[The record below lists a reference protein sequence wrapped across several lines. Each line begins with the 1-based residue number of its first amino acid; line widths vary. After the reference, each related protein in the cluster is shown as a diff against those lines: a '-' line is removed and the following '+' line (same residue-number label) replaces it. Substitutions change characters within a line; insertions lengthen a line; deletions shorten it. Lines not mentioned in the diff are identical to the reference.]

1 MAMAERR
8 FYRSTSLPLAL
19 SLTPKN
25 PSQGKRLLSGW
36 RRKATANWKS
46 IKLIYRQGTIVP
58 LLASVIAGGAIITP
72 IVIVLVKS
80 LSTGKL
86 GASVGFTVAN
96 YLRVF
101 GDRDILP
108 LLNNSI
114 LYAAGS
120 ALLGTGLGGLLAW
133 IVARTNTPGK
143 ALVELMPLY
152 PILMP
157 PIMKN
162 IAWILLL
169 APKSGILNN
178 MLQEYFGIEAQIF
191 NAFSMAGMVWVFG
204 LACVPLGY
212 LFLLPVFLSF
222 DPSLEES
229 AYIAGSRPVHTTL
242 RITFPLAVPA
252 FLSALVLNFLRGL
265 RSFETPVL
273 QGTPGNINVFVS
285 RVYDS
290 MALEFNTGLAT
301 AYSVVLV
308 VLSVITLFFYIRATR
323 SSERYATITGKGYR
337 VKVLDIGIWKYV
349 TFLAVFLYFL
359 VGIAIPFVVLIV
371 VSMIPYFDYETFMKF
386 PSNMVLSNYTK
397 VMKHPSFITG
407 LYNSLVLSI
416 TIALSTVL
424 SGIVMAFTIY
434 RTRTYG
440 AKVFEFIG
448 TLPLA
453 FPPLVLSVGLVIV
466 FLGTP
471 LYNSL
476 WALGLGLFVAYFPY
490 AFRNAS
496 GSIVNI
502 HKELD
507 EAAWVHGAKWRH
519 VFFKITLP
527 ILKPSVGG
535 ALFYIF
541 IEAIRNV
548 DVAVLLTSPGHEY
561 GPVTL
566 FEYFR
571 VGQWAEAAAG
581 GVIYL
586 LILIV
591 AVSLAKFAFNLKFSL

>member
-1 MAMAERR
+1 M
-8 FYRSTSLPLAL
+8 PLIASAL
-19 SLTPKN
+19 AGAAIMTP
-25 PSQGKRLLSGW
+25 
-36 RRKATANWKS
+36 
-46 IKLIYRQGTIVP
+46 
-58 LLASVIAGGAIITP
+58 
-72 IVIVLVKS
+72 VLVVMWRS
-80 LSTGKL
+80 FTSGKL
-86 GASVGFTVAN
+86 GFTVGLNLAN

-101 GDRDILP
+101 GDKDIMPMLS
-108 LLNNSI
+108 NSVV
-114 LYAAGS
+114 YAAGS
-120 ALLGTGLGGLLAW
+120 ALLGTVLGAFLAW

-143 ALVELMPLY
+143 ALVELLPLY

-169 APKSGILNN
+169 APRSGILNG
-178 MLQEYFGIEAQIF
+178 MLQHFFGIETLIF
-191 NAFSMAGMVWVFG
+191 NAFTMAGMVWVFG

-229 AYIAGSRPVHTTL
+229 AYIAGSNPVNTMFK
-242 RITFPLAVPA
+242 ITFPLAIPA
-252 FLSALVLNFLRGL
+252 FTSALVLNFLRGL

-273 QGTPGNINVFVS
+273 QGTPGNIKVFVS

-308 VLSVITLFFYIRATR
+308 VLSVITLYFYIRATR
-323 SSERYATITGKGYR
+323 FSERYATITGKGYR
-337 VKVLDIGIWKYV
+337 VKVIDIGPWKYL

-359 VGIAIPFVVLIV
+359 AGIVLPFIVLIV
-371 VSMIPYFDYETFMKF
+371 VSMIPYFDYDTFMQF
-386 PSNMVLSNYTK
+386 PSNAVLTNYHT
-397 VMKHPSFITG
+397 VMRHPSFVTG
-407 LYNSLVLSI
+407 LYNSLILSV
-416 TIALSTVL
+416 TIAIVTVL
-424 SGIVMAFTIY
+424 AGIVMAFTIY
-434 RTRTYG
+434 RTRAAG

-453 FPPLVLSVGLVIV
+453 FPPLVLSVGLLII
-466 FLGTP
+466 FIGTP

-476 WALGLGLFVAYFPY
+476 WALGIGLFVAYFPY

-507 EAAWVHGAKWRH
+507 EAAWVHGARWRH

-548 DVAVLLTSPGHEY
+548 DVAVLLTAPGKEY

-586 LILIV
+586 IILIV
-591 AVSLAKFAFNLKFSL
+591 AVSVAKFAFKIKFSL

>member
-1 MAMAERR
+1 M
-8 FYRSTSLPLAL
+8 PLMGSA
-19 SLTPKN
+19 
-25 PSQGKRLLSGW
+25 
-36 RRKATANWKS
+36 
-46 IKLIYRQGTIVP
+46 
-58 LLASVIAGGAIITP
+58 IAGAAIIAP
-72 IVIVLVKS
+72 VLVVLWRS
-80 LSTGKL
+80 FTTGRL
-86 GASVGFTVAN
+86 GFNVGLNIAN

-101 GDRDILP
+101 GDKDIMAMLG
-108 LLNNSI
+108 NSVV
-114 LYAAGS
+114 YAGGS
-120 ALLGTGLGGLLAW
+120 ALLGTGVGALLAW

-143 ALVELMPLY
+143 TLVELLPLY

-169 APKSGILNN
+169 APRSGILNG
-178 MLQEYFGIEAQIF
+178 MMQQFLGIETPIF
-191 NAFSMAGMVWVFG
+191 NAFSMTGMIWVFG

-229 AYIAGSRPVHTTL
+229 AYIAGSKPVNTML
-242 RITFPLAVPA
+242 KITFPLAVPA
-252 FLSALVLNFLRGL
+252 FLSAFVLNFLRGL

-273 QGTPGNINVFVS
+273 QGTPANIKVFVS
-285 RVYDS
+285 RIYDS

-308 VLSVITLFFYIRATR
+308 ALSVVTLYFYVRATR
-323 SSERYATITGKGYR
+323 FSERYATITGKGYR
-337 VKVLDIGIWKYV
+337 VKVIDIGPWKYL
-349 TFLAVFLYFL
+349 TFFMVFIYFL
-359 VGIAIPFVVLIV
+359 VGIAIPFIVLIV
-371 VSMIPYFDYETFMKF
+371 VSMIPYFDYDTFMKF
-386 PSNMVLSNYTK
+386 PTNAVLTNYYT
-397 VMKHPSFITG
+397 VMRHPSFVTG
-407 LYNSLVLSI
+407 FYNSLVLSV
-416 TIALSTVL
+416 TIAFVTVL
-424 SGIVMAFTIY
+424 AGIVMAFTIY
-434 RTRTYG
+434 RTRASG
-440 AKVFEFIG
+440 ARIFEFIG

-453 FPPLVLSVGLVIV
+453 FPPLVLSVGLVII

-507 EAAWVHGAKWRH
+507 EAAWVHGARWRH

-548 DVAVLLTSPGHEY
+548 DVAVLLTSPGKEY

-586 LILIV
+586 IVLIA
-591 AVSLAKFAFNLKFSL
+591 AVSIAKFAFKMKFSL

>member
-1 MAMAERR
+1 MA
-8 FYRSTSLPLAL
+8 TSYLNTLKIA
-19 SLTPKN
+19 
-25 PSQGKRLLSGW
+25 
-36 RRKATANWKS
+36 
-46 IKLIYRQGTIVP
+46 YRQGTIVP
-58 LLASVIAGGAIITP
+58 LVGSALAGGAIITP
-72 IVIVLVKS
+72 VIIVLLRS
-80 LSTGKL
+80 LTTGKL
-86 GASVGFTVAN
+86 GASVGFTLAN

-101 GDRDILP
+101 GDRDIVPMLI
-108 LLNNSI
+108 NSVV
-114 LYAAGS
+114 YAAG
-120 ALLGTGLGGLLAW
+120 AAALGTGIGALLAW

-157 PIMKN
+157 PVMKN

-169 APKSGILNN
+169 APRSGILNN
-178 MLQEYFGIEAQIF
+178 MLQQLFGIQEQVF
-191 NAFSMAGMVWVFG
+191 NAFSMAGMIWVFG

-229 AYIAGSRPVHTTL
+229 AYIAGSKPVHTMVH
-242 RITFPLAVPA
+242 ITFPLAVPA
-252 FLSALVLNFLRGL
+252 FLSAFVLNFLRGL

-273 QGTPGNINVFVS
+273 QGTPGNIQVFVS

-290 MALEFNTGLAT
+290 MALEFNSGLAT
-301 AYSVVLV
+301 AYSIVLV
-308 VLSVITLFFYIRATR
+308 VLSILTLIVYVRATR
-323 SSERYATITGKGYR
+323 FSERYATITGKGYR
-337 VKVLDIGIWKYV
+337 VKVIDIGPWKYA
-349 TFLAVFLYFL
+349 TFAAVFLYFSAGIL
-359 VGIAIPFVVLIV
+359 VPFAVLIV
-371 VSMIPYFDYETFMKF
+371 VSMIPYFDYDTFMQF
-386 PSNMVLSNYTK
+386 PSNLVLTNYHT
-397 VMKHPSFITG
+397 VLHHPSFVNG
-407 LYNSLVLSI
+407 LYNSVVLSVI
-416 TIALSTVL
+416 LALVTVL
-424 SGIVMAFTIY
+424 AGIVMAFTIH
-434 RTRTYG
+434 RTRAYG
-440 AKVFEFIG
+440 TKIFEFIG

-476 WALGLGLFVAYFPY
+476 WALGIALFVAYFPY

-496 GSIVNI
+496 GSIINI

-541 IEAIRNV
+541 IEALRNV

-566 FEYFR
+566 FDYFR

-586 LILIV
+586 ILLIA
-591 AVSLAKFAFNLKFSL
+591 AVSVAKFAFKMKFSL

>member
-1 MAMAERR
+1 M
-8 FYRSTSLPLAL
+8 
-19 SLTPKN
+19 
-25 PSQGKRLLSGW
+25 
-36 RRKATANWKS
+36 
-46 IKLIYRQGTIVP
+46 RQGTLVP
-58 LLASVIAGGAIITP
+58 LIASAIAGAAIITP
-72 IVIVLVKS
+72 VFVVLWRS
-80 LSTGKL
+80 FTAGKL
-86 GASVGFTVAN
+86 GFNVGLHLTN
-96 YLRVF
+96 YMRVF
-101 GDRDILP
+101 ADKDIMVMLG
-108 LLNNSI
+108 NSVW
-114 LYAAGS
+114 YAGGS
-120 ALLGTGLGGLLAW
+120 ALLGTGLGAFLAW
-133 IVARTNTPGK
+133 VVARTNTPGK
-143 ALVELMPLY
+143 ALVELLPLY

-169 APKSGILNN
+169 APRSGILNG
-178 MLQEYFGIEAQIF
+178 MLQQFFGVETPVF
-191 NAFSMAGMVWVFG
+191 NAFTMAGMIWVFG

-229 AYIAGSRPVHTTL
+229 AYIAGAKPVRTMFK
-242 RITFPLAVPA
+242 ITFPLAIPA
-252 FLSALVLNFLRGL
+252 FTSALVLNFLRGL

-273 QGTPGNINVFVS
+273 QGTPGNIKVFVS

-308 VLSVITLFFYIRATR
+308 VLSIVTLYFYVRATR
-323 SSERYATITGKGYR
+323 FSDRYATITGKGYR
-337 VKVLDIGIWKYV
+337 VKVIDIGFWRYL
-349 TFLAVFLYFL
+349 TFASVLLYFL
-359 VGIAIPFVVLIV
+359 AGIVVPFVVLIV
-371 VSMIPYFDYETFMKF
+371 VSMIPYFDYDTFMHF
-386 PSNMVLSNYTK
+386 PFNAVLTNYRT
-397 VMKHPSFITG
+397 VLNHPSFMGG
-407 LYNSLVLSI
+407 LYNSLVLSVS
-416 TIALSTVL
+416 IAVVTVL
-424 SGIVMAFTIY
+424 LGIVMAFTIH
-434 RTRTYG
+434 RTKAAGT
-440 AKVFEFIG
+440 KVFEFIG

-453 FPPLVLSVGLVIV
+453 FPPLVLSVGLLII
-466 FLGTP
+466 FIGTP

-548 DVAVLLTSPGHEY
+548 DVAVLLTAPGMEY

-586 LILIV
+586 IILIV
-591 AVSLAKFAFNLKFSL
+591 AVSVAKFAFKIKFSL

>member
-1 MAMAERR
+1 M
-8 FYRSTSLPLAL
+8 PL
-19 SLTPKN
+19 
-25 PSQGKRLLSGW
+25 
-36 RRKATANWKS
+36 
-46 IKLIYRQGTIVP
+46 I
-58 LLASVIAGGAIITP
+58 ASAIAGAAIITP
-72 IVIVLVKS
+72 VFVVLWRS
-80 LSTGKL
+80 FTAGKL
-86 GASVGFTVAN
+86 GFNVGLHLTN
-96 YLRVF
+96 YMRVF
-101 GDRDILP
+101 ADKDMMAMLG
-108 LLNNSI
+108 NSVW
-114 LYAAGS
+114 YAGGS
-120 ALLGTGLGGLLAW
+120 ALLGTGLGAFLAW
-133 IVARTNTPGK
+133 VVARTNTPGK

-169 APKSGILNN
+169 APRSGILNG
-178 MLQEYFGIEAQIF
+178 MLQQFFGIETPVF
-191 NAFSMAGMVWVFG
+191 NAFTMAGMIWVFG

-229 AYIAGSRPVHTTL
+229 AYIAGAKPVRTMFK
-242 RITFPLAVPA
+242 ITFPLAIPA
-252 FLSALVLNFLRGL
+252 FTSALVLNFLRGL

-273 QGTPGNINVFVS
+273 QGTPGNIKVFVS

-308 VLSVITLFFYIRATR
+308 VMSIVTLYFYVRATR
-323 SSERYATITGKGYR
+323 FSDRYATITGKGYR
-337 VKVLDIGIWKYV
+337 VKVIDIGAWKYV
-349 TFLAVFLYFL
+349 TFASVLLYFL
-359 VGIAIPFVVLIV
+359 AGIVVPFVVLIV
-371 VSMIPYFDYETFMKF
+371 VSMIPYFDYDTFMHF
-386 PSNMVLSNYTK
+386 PFNAVLTNYRT
-397 VMKHPSFITG
+397 VLNHPSFMGG
-407 LYNSLVLSI
+407 LYNSLVLSVS
-416 TIALSTVL
+416 IAVVTVL
-424 SGIVMAFTIY
+424 LGIVMAFTIH
-434 RTRTYG
+434 RTKAAGT
-440 AKVFEFIG
+440 KVFEFIG

-453 FPPLVLSVGLVIV
+453 FPPLVLSVGLLII
-466 FLGTP
+466 FIGTP

-548 DVAVLLTSPGHEY
+548 DVAVLLTAPGMEY

-586 LILIV
+586 IILIV
-591 AVSLAKFAFNLKFSL
+591 AVSLAKFAFKIKFSL

>member
-1 MAMAERR
+1 LAVLQGALVPLIA
-8 FYRSTSLPLAL
+8 STLAGAAIIAPVVIVIWR
-19 SLTPKN
+19 SLT
-25 PSQGKRLLSGW
+25 SGRL
-36 RRKATANWKS
+36 
-46 IKLIYRQGTIVP
+46 
-58 LLASVIAGGAIITP
+58 
-72 IVIVLVKS
+72 
-80 LSTGKL
+80 
-86 GASVGFTVAN
+86 GFTVGWTVEN

-101 GDRDILP
+101 GDKDIWP
-108 LLNNSI
+108 MLNNSVI
-114 LYAAGS
+114 YAAGS
-120 ALLGTGLGGLLAW
+120 ATLGTGLGALLAW

-169 APKSGILNN
+169 APKSGVLNN
-178 MLQEYFGIEAQIF
+178 MLNQFLGVEAPVF

-212 LFLLPVFLSF
+212 LFLLPVFLAF

-229 AYIAGSRPVHTTL
+229 AYIAGSRPLSTMF

-252 FLSALVLNFLRGL
+252 FLSAFVLNFLRGL

-273 QGTPGNINVFVS
+273 QGAPADIKVFVS

-301 AYSVVLV
+301 SYSVVLV
-308 VLSVITLFFYIRATR
+308 ALSVVTLYFYIRTTR
-323 SSERYATITGKGYR
+323 FSERYATITGKGYR
-337 VKVLDIGIWKYV
+337 VNVIDIGPWRYL
-349 TFLAVFLYFL
+349 TFAAVLLYFL
-359 VGIAIPFVVLIV
+359 CGIVIPFIVLIV
-371 VSMIPYFDYETFMKF
+371 VSAIPYFDYEMFMQF
-386 PSNMVLSNYTK
+386 PFNAGLSNYYK

-407 LYNSLVLSI
+407 LYNSLLLSCI
-416 TIALSTVL
+416 IALVTVL
-424 SGIVMAFTIY
+424 AGIVMAFTIY
-434 RTRTYG
+434 RTR
-440 AKVFEFIG
+440 AKGTKIFEFIG

-453 FPPLVLSVGLVIV
+453 FPPLVLSVGLVII

-476 WALGLGLFVAYFPY
+476 WALGAGLFVAYFPY

-507 EAAWVHGAKWRH
+507 EAAWVHGARWRH
-519 VFFKITLP
+519 VFFAITLP

-548 DVAVLLTSPGHEY
+548 DVAVLLTSPGNEY

-586 LILIV
+586 IILLA
-591 AVSLAKFAFNLKFSL
+591 AVSLAKFAFKIKFSL

>member
-1 MAMAERR
+1 
-8 FYRSTSLPLAL
+8 
-19 SLTPKN
+19 
-25 PSQGKRLLSGW
+25 
-36 RRKATANWKS
+36 
-46 IKLIYRQGTIVP
+46 
-58 LLASVIAGGAIITP
+58 
-72 IVIVLVKS
+72 
-80 LSTGKL
+80 
-86 GASVGFTVAN
+86 
-96 YLRVF
+96 
-101 GDRDILP
+101 
-108 LLNNSI
+108 
-114 LYAAGS
+114 
-120 ALLGTGLGGLLAW
+120 
-133 IVARTNTPGK
+133 
-143 ALVELMPLY
+143 MPLY

-169 APKSGILNN
+169 APKSGILNG
-178 MLQEYFGIEAQIF
+178 MLDQYFGITYPVF
-191 NAFSMAGMVWVFG
+191 NAFSMAGMIWTFG

-229 AYIAGSRPVHTTL
+229 AYIAGSKPVNTML
-242 RITFPLAVPA
+242 KITFPLAIPA
-252 FLSALVLNFLRGL
+252 FLSAFVLNFLRGL

-273 QGTPGNINVFVS
+273 QGTPANIKVFVS

-290 MALEFNTGLAT
+290 MALEFNTGLGT
-301 AYSVVLV
+301 AYSVILV
-308 VLSVITLFFYIRATR
+308 IMSIVTLYFYVRATR
-323 SSERYATITGKGYR
+323 FSERYATITGKGYR
-337 VKVLDIGIWKYV
+337 VKVIDIGPWKYV
-349 TFLAVFLYFL
+349 TFMAVFLYFIA
-359 VGIAIPFVVLIV
+359 GILLPFIVLIV
-371 VSMIPYFDYETFMKF
+371 VSMIPYYDYETFMSF
-386 PSNMVLSNYTK
+386 PSNAVLANYYK

-416 TIALSTVL
+416 SIAVVTVL
-424 SGIVMAFTIY
+424 FGIIMAFTIY
-434 RTRTYG
+434 RTKAVGT
-440 AKVFEFIG
+440 KIFEFIG

-453 FPPLVLSVGLVIV
+453 FPPLVLSVGLVII

-548 DVAVLLTSPGHEY
+548 DVAVLLTAPGLEY

-586 LILIV
+586 IILII
-591 AVSLAKFAFNLKFSL
+591 AVSVAKIAFKMKFSL

>member
-1 MAMAERR
+1 
-8 FYRSTSLPLAL
+8 
-19 SLTPKN
+19 
-25 PSQGKRLLSGW
+25 
-36 RRKATANWKS
+36 
-46 IKLIYRQGTIVP
+46 VP
-58 LLASVIAGGAIITP
+58 LIGSAIAAAAIMTP
-72 IVIVLVKS
+72 VVVVLWRS
-80 LSTGKL
+80 FTTGRL
-86 GASVGFTVAN
+86 GFTVGLNLAN

-101 GDRDILP
+101 GDKDIVPMLS
-108 LLNNSI
+108 NSLI
-114 LYAAGS
+114 YAGGA
-120 ALLGTGLGGLLAW
+120 ALLGTALGALLAW

-143 ALVELMPLY
+143 TLVELLPLY

-169 APKSGILNN
+169 SPRSGILNG
-178 MLQEYFGIEAQIF
+178 MLKQFFGIETLVF
-191 NAFSMAGMVWVFG
+191 NAFTMAGMIWVFG

-229 AYIAGSRPVHTTL
+229 AYIAGSKPIRTML
-242 RITFPLAVPA
+242 KITFPLAVPA
-252 FLSALVLNFLRGL
+252 FMSALVLNFLRGL

-273 QGTPGNINVFVS
+273 QGTPGNIKVFVS

-290 MALEFNTGLAT
+290 MALEFNGGLAT

-308 VLSVITLFFYIRATR
+308 VLSIIALYFYIRATR
-323 SSERYATITGKGYR
+323 FSERYATITGKGYR
-337 VKVLDIGIWKYV
+337 VKVIDIGPWKYL
-349 TFLAVFLYFL
+349 TFMAVVLYFL
-359 VGIAIPFVVLIV
+359 AGIVVPFIVLIV
-371 VSMIPYFDYETFMKF
+371 VSMIPYFDYDTFMQF
-386 PSNMVLSNYTK
+386 PSNAVLTNYYT
-397 VMKHPSFITG
+397 VMRHPSFVTG
-407 LYNSLVLSI
+407 LYNSLVLSV
-416 TIALSTVL
+416 TIALTTVL
-424 SGIVMAFTIY
+424 AGIVMAFTIH
-434 RTRTYG
+434 RTRATG
-440 AKVFEFIG
+440 TKIFEFIG

-453 FPPLVLSVGLVIV
+453 FPPLVLSVGLLIM
-466 FLGTP
+466 FIGTP

-476 WALGLGLFVAYFPY
+476 WALGIGLFVAYFPY

-496 GSIVNI
+496 GAIVNI

-507 EAAWVHGAKWRH
+507 EAAWVHGARWRH

-548 DVAVLLTSPGHEY
+548 DVAVLLTSPGKEY

-581 GVIYL
+581 GVVYL
-586 LILIV
+586 IILIV
-591 AVSLAKFAFNLKFSL
+591 AVSVAKFAFNMKFSL

>member
-1 MAMAERR
+1 M
-8 FYRSTSLPLAL
+8 
-19 SLTPKN
+19 
-25 PSQGKRLLSGW
+25 
-36 RRKATANWKS
+36 
-46 IKLIYRQGTIVP
+46 VP
-58 LLASVIAGGAIITP
+58 LLASVLAGTAIITP
-72 IVIVLVKS
+72 VIIVLLRS
-80 LSTGKL
+80 LTTGKL
-86 GASVGFTVAN
+86 GASVGLTLAN
-96 YLRVF
+96 YFRVF

-108 LLNNSI
+108 MLNNSI
-114 LYAAGS
+114 IYAAGS
-120 ALLGTGLGGLLAW
+120 AALGTGLGALLAW

-143 ALVELMPLY
+143 ALVELLPLY

-178 MLQEYFGIEAQIF
+178 LLHEYLGIETLIF

-229 AYIAGSRPVHTTL
+229 AYIAGSRPLRTTL

-252 FLSALVLNFLRGL
+252 FLSAFVLNFLRGL

-308 VLSVITLFFYIRATR
+308 VLSVITLIFYVRATR
-323 SSERYATITGKGYR
+323 FSERYATITGKGYR
-337 VKVLDIGIWKYV
+337 VKVLDIGAWKYI

-359 VGIAIPFVVLIV
+359 VGIAIPFAVLIV

-386 PSNMVLSNYTK
+386 PSNMVLSNYAK
-397 VMKHPSFITG
+397 VMRHPSFVTG

-416 TIALSTVL
+416 IIALSTVL
-424 SGIVMAFTIY
+424 TGIVMAFTIY

-440 AKVFEFIG
+440 AKVFEFVG

-471 LYNSL
+471 LYNSF

-507 EAAWVHGAKWRH
+507 EAAWVHGARWRH

-541 IEAIRNV
+541 VEAIRNV

-586 LILIV
+586 IILII
-591 AVSLAKFAFNLKFSL
+591 AVSVAKFAFNLKFSL

>member
-1 MAMAERR
+1 VA
-8 FYRSTSLPLAL
+8 STLA
-19 SLTPKN
+19 
-25 PSQGKRLLSGW
+25 G
-36 RRKATANWKS
+36 A
-46 IKLIYRQGTIVP
+46 
-58 LLASVIAGGAIITP
+58 AIITP
-72 IVIVLVKS
+72 VLIVLWRS
-80 LSTGKL
+80 FTTGRL
-86 GASVGFTVAN
+86 GFSVGLNLTN
-96 YLRVF
+96 YVRVF
-101 GDRDILP
+101 TDRDILP
-108 LLNNSI
+108 MLANSVI
-114 LYAAGS
+114 YAAG
-120 ALLGTGLGGLLAW
+120 AAALGTALGGLLAW

-143 ALVELMPLY
+143 SLVELMPLY

-169 APKSGILNN
+169 APRSGILNG
-178 MLQEYFGIEAQIF
+178 MLNQFFGIETPVF
-191 NAFSMAGMVWVFG
+191 NAFTMAGMIWVFG

-212 LFLLPVFLSF
+212 LFLLPIFVSF

-229 AYIAGSRPVHTTL
+229 AYIAGSKPVNTML
-242 RITFPLAVPA
+242 KITFPLAVPA
-252 FLSALVLNFLRGL
+252 FLSAFILNFLRGL

-273 QGTPGNINVFVS
+273 QGTPGNIKVFVS

-301 AYSVVLV
+301 AYSVVLIA
-308 VLSVITLFFYIRATR
+308 LSIATLIVYIRATR
-323 SSERYATITGKGYR
+323 FSERYATITGKGYR
-337 VKVLDIGIWKYV
+337 PRVIDIGSWKYV
-349 TFLAVFLYFL
+349 TFVAVFLYFL
-359 VGIAIPFVVLIV
+359 AGIAIPFIVLIV
-371 VSMIPYFDYETFMKF
+371 VSMIPYFDYDTFMTF
-386 PSNMVLSNYTK
+386 PHNAVLTNYYT
-397 VMKHPSFITG
+397 VMRHPSFVTG
-407 LYNSLVLSI
+407 FYNSLVLS
-416 TIALSTVL
+416 TIIAVVTVL
-424 SGIVMAFTIY
+424 AGIVMAFTIH
-434 RTRTYG
+434 RTRAVGT
-440 AKVFEFIG
+440 KIFEFIG

-453 FPPLVLSVGLVIV
+453 FPPLVLSVGLVII

-476 WALGLGLFVAYFPY
+476 WALGIGLFVAYFPY

-496 GSIVNI
+496 GSIINI

-519 VFFKITLP
+519 VFFKVTLP

-548 DVAVLLTSPGHEY
+548 DVAVLLTSPGKEY

-581 GVIYL
+581 GVVYL
-586 LILIV
+586 IVLIV
-591 AVSLAKFAFNLKFSL
+591 AVSIAKFAFNMKFSL

>member
-1 MAMAERR
+1 M
-8 FYRSTSLPLAL
+8 
-19 SLTPKN
+19 
-25 PSQGKRLLSGW
+25 
-36 RRKATANWKS
+36 
-46 IKLIYRQGTIVP
+46 VP
-58 LLASVIAGGAIITP
+58 LIASVIAGAAIITP
-72 IVIVLVKS
+72 VVIVLLKS
-80 LSTGKL
+80 LTSGKL
-86 GASVGFTVAN
+86 GTSVGLTVAN

-120 ALLGTGLGGLLAW
+120 AVLGTGLGGLLAW

-178 MLQEYFGIEAQIF
+178 MLRDFFGIEQQVF

-308 VLSVITLFFYIRATR
+308 VISVITLFFYIRATR
-323 SSERYATITGKGYR
+323 FSERYATITGKGYK
-337 VKVLDIGIWKYV
+337 VKVLDIGPWKYV

-371 VSMIPYFDYETFMKF
+371 VSIIPYFDYETFMTF
-386 PSNMVLSNYTK
+386 PSHMVLSNYFK

-407 LYNSLVLSI
+407 LYNSLVLS
-416 TIALSTVL
+416 TAIALSTVL
-424 SGIVMAFTIY
+424 AGIVMAFTIY
-434 RTRTYG
+434 RTKTYG

-476 WALGLGLFVAYFPY
+476 WALGIGLFVAYFPY

-591 AVSLAKFAFNLKFSL
+591 AVSIAKFAFNLKFSL

>member
-1 MAMAERR
+1 M
-8 FYRSTSLPLAL
+8 PL
-19 SLTPKN
+19 
-25 PSQGKRLLSGW
+25 
-36 RRKATANWKS
+36 
-46 IKLIYRQGTIVP
+46 I
-58 LLASVIAGGAIITP
+58 ASAIAGAAIITP
-72 IVIVLVKS
+72 VLVVLWRS
-80 LSTGKL
+80 FTSGRL
-86 GASVGFTVAN
+86 GFDVGLNLAN
-96 YLRVF
+96 YMRVF
-101 GDRDILP
+101 GDKDIMPMLS
-108 LLNNSI
+108 NSVT
-114 LYAAGS
+114 YAAGA
-120 ALLGTGLGGLLAW
+120 ALLGTAVGALLAW

-169 APKSGILNN
+169 APKSGILNG
-178 MLQEYFGIEAQIF
+178 MLQQFFGIETLVF
-191 NAFSMAGMVWVFG
+191 NAFTMAGMIWVFG

-229 AYIAGSRPVHTTL
+229 AYIAGSKPINTML
-242 RITFPLAVPA
+242 RITFPLAMPA
-252 FLSALVLNFLRGL
+252 FISAFVLNFLRGL

-273 QGTPGNINVFVS
+273 QGTPGNIKVFVS

-290 MALEFNTGLAT
+290 MALEFNAGLAT

-308 VLSVITLFFYIRATR
+308 VLSVITLYFYVRATR
-323 SSERYATITGKGYR
+323 FSERYATITGKGYR
-337 VKVLDIGIWKYV
+337 VRVIDIGPWKYL

-359 VGIAIPFVVLIV
+359 AGILIPFVVLIV
-371 VSMIPYFDYETFMKF
+371 VSMIPYYDYDTFMKF
-386 PSNMVLSNYTK
+386 PTNAVLTNYYT
-397 VMKHPSFITG
+397 VMRHPSFVTG
-407 LYNSLVLSI
+407 FYNSLVLSVS
-416 TIALSTVL
+416 IAVITVL
-424 SGIVMAFTIY
+424 AGITMAFTIY
-434 RTRTYG
+434 RTRAWGT
-440 AKVFEFIG
+440 KLFEFIG

-453 FPPLVLSVGLVIV
+453 FPPLVLSVGLVII
-466 FLGTP
+466 FIGTP

-476 WALGLGLFVAYFPY
+476 WALGIGLFVAYFPY

-507 EAAWVHGAKWRH
+507 EAAWVHGARWRH

-541 IEAIRNV
+541 IEAVRNV
-548 DVAVLLTSPGHEY
+548 DVAVLLTAPGKEY

-586 LILIV
+586 IVLIV
-591 AVSLAKFAFNLKFSL
+591 AVSLAKFAFKMKFSL

>member
-1 MAMAERR
+1 M
-8 FYRSTSLPLAL
+8 
-19 SLTPKN
+19 
-25 PSQGKRLLSGW
+25 
-36 RRKATANWKS
+36 
-46 IKLIYRQGTIVP
+46 RQGTLVP
-58 LLASVIAGGAIITP
+58 LVASAIAGAAIITP
-72 IVIVLVKS
+72 VLVVMWRS
-80 LSTGKL
+80 FTTGKL
-86 GASVGFTVAN
+86 GFTVGLNLTN

-101 GDRDILP
+101 TDRDLVP
-108 LLNNSI
+108 MLSNSVI
-114 LYAAGS
+114 YAGGA
-120 ALLGTGLGGLLAW
+120 ALLGTGLGASLAW

-143 ALVELMPLY
+143 GLVELMPLY

-169 APKSGILNN
+169 APRSGILNG
-178 MLQEYFGIEAQIF
+178 MLQQFLGIDTLVF
-191 NAFSMAGMVWVFG
+191 NAFSMAGMIWVFG

-229 AYIAGSRPVHTTL
+229 AYIAGSKPVRTMFK
-242 RITFPLAVPA
+242 ITFPLALPA
-252 FLSALVLNFLRGL
+252 FTSALVLNFLRGL

-273 QGTPGNINVFVS
+273 QGTPGNIKVFVS

-308 VLSVITLFFYIRATR
+308 VMSIITLYFYIRATR
-323 SSERYATITGKGYR
+323 FSERYATITGKGYR
-337 VKVLDIGIWKYV
+337 VKVIDIGPWKYL
-349 TFLAVFLYFL
+349 TFAAVLLYFL
-359 VGIAIPFVVLIV
+359 VGIVIPFIVLIV
-371 VSMIPYFDYETFMKF
+371 VSMIPYFDYDTFMRF
-386 PSNMVLSNYTK
+386 PFNAVLTNYYT
-397 VMKHPSFITG
+397 VLRHPSFMTG
-407 LYNSLVLSI
+407 LYNSLILSV
-416 TIALSTVL
+416 TIAIVTVL
-424 SGIVMAFTIY
+424 TGIVMAFTIY
-434 RTRTYG
+434 RTRAAGT
-440 AKVFEFIG
+440 KVFEFIG

-453 FPPLVLSVGLVIV
+453 FPPLVLSVGLLII
-466 FLGTP
+466 FIGTP

-496 GSIVNI
+496 GAIVNI

-507 EAAWVHGAKWRH
+507 EAAWVHGARWRH

-548 DVAVLLTSPGHEY
+548 DVAVLLTSPGKEY

-586 LILIV
+586 IILIV
-591 AVSLAKFAFNLKFSL
+591 AVSVAKFAFKMKFSL

>member
-1 MAMAERR
+1 M
-8 FYRSTSLPLAL
+8 L
-19 SLTPKN
+19 
-25 PSQGKRLLSGW
+25 
-36 RRKATANWKS
+36 
-46 IKLIYRQGTIVP
+46 VP
-58 LLASVIAGGAIITP
+58 LLVSVIAGAAIITP
-72 IVIVLVKS
+72 VVIVFLRS
-80 LSTGKL
+80 LTTGRL
-86 GASVGFTVAN
+86 GASVGLTLSN

-108 LLNNSI
+108 MLNNSV

-120 ALLGTGLGGLLAW
+120 AALGTGLGALLAW

-143 ALVELMPLY
+143 GLVELMPLY

-178 MLQEYFGIEAQIF
+178 LLHEYFGIETQFF

-229 AYIAGSRPVHTTL
+229 AYIAGSRPVNTTL
-242 RITFPLAVPA
+242 RITFPLALPA
-252 FLSALVLNFLRGL
+252 FLSAFVLNFLRGL

-273 QGTPGNINVFVS
+273 QGSPAGIKVFVS

-301 AYSVVLV
+301 SYSMMLV
-308 VLSVITLFFYIRATR
+308 IFSVITLIFYIRATR
-323 SSERYATITGKGYR
+323 FSERYATITGKGYR
-337 VKVLDIGIWKYV
+337 VNVIDIGRWKYAA
-349 TFLAVFLYFL
+349 FLAVFLYFM

-386 PSNMVLSNYTK
+386 PSNAVLSNYYT
-397 VMKHPSFITG
+397 VMKHPSFVTG
-407 LYNSLVLSI
+407 LYNSLVLSV
-416 TIALSTVL
+416 TIALVTVL
-424 SGIVMAFTIY
+424 FGIVMAFTIY
-434 RTRTYG
+434 RTRAYG
-440 AKVFEFIG
+440 TKVFEFIG

-548 DVAVLLTSPGHEY
+548 DVAVLLTSPGNEY

-586 LILIV
+586 IILIV
-591 AVSLAKFAFNLKFSL
+591 AVSIAKFAFNLKFSL

>member
-1 MAMAERR
+1 MR
-8 FYRSTSLPLAL
+8 RSTERSKDTALTNSFKIAFKQGTLVPLA
-19 SLTPKN
+19 
-25 PSQGKRLLSGW
+25 
-36 RRKATANWKS
+36 
-46 IKLIYRQGTIVP
+46 
-58 LLASVIAGGAIITP
+58 ASAIAGAAIITP
-72 IVIVLVKS
+72 VLVVLWRS
-80 LSTGKL
+80 FTSGRL
-86 GASVGFTVAN
+86 GFDVGLNLVN
-96 YLRVF
+96 YMRVF
-101 GDRDILP
+101 SDKDIMPMLS
-108 LLNNSI
+108 NSVV
-114 LYAAGS
+114 YAAGS
-120 ALLGTGLGGLLAW
+120 ALLGTVVGALLAW

-143 ALVELMPLY
+143 TLVELMPLY

-157 PIMKN
+157 TIMKN

-169 APKSGILNN
+169 APKSGILNG
-178 MLQEYFGIEAQIF
+178 MLQQFLGIETLVF
-191 NAFSMAGMVWVFG
+191 NAFSMAGMIWVFG

-229 AYIAGSRPVHTTL
+229 AYIAGSKPMNTMFK
-242 RITFPLAVPA
+242 ITFPLAVPA
-252 FLSALVLNFLRGL
+252 FLSAFVLNFLRGL

-273 QGTPGNINVFVS
+273 QGTPGNIKVFVS

-308 VLSVITLFFYIRATR
+308 VLSVITLYFYVRATR
-323 SSERYATITGKGYR
+323 FSERYATITGKGYR
-337 VKVLDIGIWKYV
+337 VRVIDIGPWKYL
-349 TFLAVFLYFL
+349 TFLLVFLYFL
-359 VGIAIPFVVLIV
+359 AGILVPFIVLIV
-371 VSMIPYFDYETFMKF
+371 VSMIPYYDYDTFMKF
-386 PSNMVLSNYTK
+386 PTNAVLTNYFV
-397 VMKHPSFITG
+397 VMKHPSFVTG
-407 LYNSLVLSI
+407 LYNSLVLSVS
-416 TIALSTVL
+416 IAVITVL
-424 SGIVMAFTIY
+424 AGITMAFTIY
-434 RTRTYG
+434 RTRAWGT
-440 AKVFEFIG
+440 KLFEFIG

-453 FPPLVLSVGLVIV
+453 FPPLVLSVGLVII
-466 FLGTP
+466 FIGTP

-476 WALGLGLFVAYFPY
+476 WALGIGLFVAYFPY

-548 DVAVLLTSPGHEY
+548 DVAVLLTAPGKEY

-586 LILIV
+586 IILIV
-591 AVSLAKFAFNLKFSL
+591 AVTIAKFAFKMKFSL

>member
-1 MAMAERR
+1 
-8 FYRSTSLPLAL
+8 
-19 SLTPKN
+19 
-25 PSQGKRLLSGW
+25 
-36 RRKATANWKS
+36 
-46 IKLIYRQGTIVP
+46 
-58 LLASVIAGGAIITP
+58 
-72 IVIVLVKS
+72 
-80 LSTGKL
+80 
-86 GASVGFTVAN
+86 
-96 YLRVF
+96 
-101 GDRDILP
+101 
-108 LLNNSI
+108 
-114 LYAAGS
+114 
-120 ALLGTGLGGLLAW
+120 
-133 IVARTNTPGK
+133 
-143 ALVELMPLY
+143 
-152 PILMP
+152 
-157 PIMKN
+157 
-162 IAWILLL
+162 
-169 APKSGILNN
+169 
-178 MLQEYFGIEAQIF
+178 
-191 NAFSMAGMVWVFG
+191 
-204 LACVPLGY
+204 
-212 LFLLPVFLSF
+212 
-222 DPSLEES
+222 
-229 AYIAGSRPVHTTL
+229 
-242 RITFPLAVPA
+242 
-252 FLSALVLNFLRGL
+252 
-265 RSFETPVL
+265 
-273 QGTPGNINVFVS
+273 
-285 RVYDS
+285 

-323 SSERYATITGKGYR
+323 FSDRYATITGKGYK
-337 VKVLDIGIWKYV
+337 VKVLDIGAWKYA

-371 VSMIPYFDYETFMKF
+371 VSMIPYFDYETFMTF
-386 PSNMVLSNYTK
+386 PSNMVLSNYYK

-407 LYNSLVLSI
+407 LYNSLVLSVI
-416 TIALSTVL
+416 IALTTVL
-424 SGIVMAFTIY
+424 AGIVMAFTIY
-434 RTRTYG
+434 RTKTYG

-476 WALGLGLFVAYFPY
+476 WALGIGLFVAYFPY

-586 LILIV
+586 IILIV
-591 AVSLAKFAFNLKFSL
+591 AVSVAKFAFKMKFSL

>member
-1 MAMAERR
+1 MTWKANR
-8 FYRSTSLPLAL
+8 LAL
-19 SLTPKN
+19 
-25 PSQGKRLLSGW
+25 
-36 RRKATANWKS
+36 
-46 IKLIYRQGTIVP
+46 RQGSLFPLCASTVAGIV
-58 LLASVIAGGAIITP
+58 IITP
-72 IVIVLVKS
+72 VLVVMWRS
-80 LSTGKL
+80 FTSGKM
-86 GASVGFTVAN
+86 GFTVDLNVSN

-101 GDRDILP
+101 ADKDIWP
-108 LLNNSI
+108 MLNNSLI
-114 LYAAGS
+114 YAGGS

-143 ALVELMPLY
+143 GLVELMPLY
-152 PILMP
+152 PLLMP

-169 APKSGILNN
+169 APKSGILNG
-178 MLQEYFGIEAQIF
+178 MLDQFLGITYPVF
-191 NAFSMAGMVWVFG
+191 NAFSMAGMIWTFG
-204 LACVPLGY
+204 IACVPLGY

-229 AYIAGSRPVHTTL
+229 AYIAGSRPVHTML
-242 RITFPLAVPA
+242 KITFPLALPA
-252 FLSALVLNFLRGL
+252 FISAFVLNFLRAL

-273 QGTPGNINVFVS
+273 QGTPGNIKVFVS

-308 VLSVITLFFYIRATR
+308 ILSIITLYFYVRATR
-323 SSERYATITGKGYR
+323 FSERYATITGKGYR
-337 VKVLDIGIWKYV
+337 VRVIDIGPWKYV
-349 TFLAVFLYFL
+349 TFAAVCLYFFA
-359 VGIAIPFVVLIV
+359 GIAIPFVVLIV
-371 VSMIPYFDYETFMKF
+371 VSIIPYFDYETFMTF
-386 PSNMVLSNYTK
+386 PSHMGLNNYRTVLR
-397 VMKHPSFITG
+397 HASFLNG
-407 LYNSLVLSI
+407 LRNSVLLSVV
-416 TIALSTVL
+416 IALVTVFA
-424 SGIVMAFTIY
+424 GIVMAFTIH
-434 RTRTYG
+434 RTRAVGT
-440 AKVFEFIG
+440 KIFEFIG

-453 FPPLVLSVGLVIV
+453 FPPLVLSVGLVIIFV
-466 FLGTP
+466 GTP

-496 GSIVNI
+496 GAIVNI

-507 EAAWVHGAKWRH
+507 EAAWVHGARWRH
-519 VFFKITLP
+519 VFFKVTLP
-527 ILKPSVGG
+527 ILKPAVGG

-548 DVAVLLTSPGHEY
+548 DVAVLLTAPGLEY

-586 LILIV
+586 IILIV
-591 AVSLAKFAFNLKFSL
+591 AVSVAKFAFKMKFSL

>member
-1 MAMAERR
+1 
-8 FYRSTSLPLAL
+8 L
-19 SLTPKN
+19 
-25 PSQGKRLLSGW
+25 
-36 RRKATANWKS
+36 
-46 IKLIYRQGTIVP
+46 RQGTLVP
-58 LLASVIAGGAIITP
+58 LVASAIAGAAIITP
-72 IVIVLVKS
+72 VLVVMWRS
-80 LSTGKL
+80 FTTGKL
-86 GASVGFTVAN
+86 GFTVGLNLNN

-101 GDRDILP
+101 SDRDLMP
-108 LLNNSI
+108 MLSNSI
-114 LYAAGS
+114 IYAGGA
-120 ALLGTGLGGLLAW
+120 ALLGTGLGAFLAW

-143 ALVELMPLY
+143 GLVELLPLY

-169 APKSGILNN
+169 APRSGILNG
-178 MLQEYFGIEAQIF
+178 MLQQFLGIDTLVF
-191 NAFSMAGMVWVFG
+191 NAFSMAGMIWVFG

-229 AYIAGSRPVHTTL
+229 AYIAGSKPVRTMFK
-242 RITFPLAVPA
+242 ITFPLALPA
-252 FLSALVLNFLRGL
+252 FTSALVLNFLRGL

-273 QGTPGNINVFVS
+273 QGTPGNIKVFVS

-308 VLSVITLFFYIRATR
+308 VMSIITLYFYIRATR
-323 SSERYATITGKGYR
+323 FSERYATITGKGYR
-337 VKVLDIGIWKYV
+337 VKVIDIGPWKYL
-349 TFLAVFLYFL
+349 TFAAVLLYFL
-359 VGIAIPFVVLIV
+359 AGIVIPFIVLIV
-371 VSMIPYFDYETFMKF
+371 VSMIPYFDYDTFMRF
-386 PSNMVLSNYTK
+386 PFNAVLTNYYT
-397 VMKHPSFITG
+397 VFRHPSFMTG
-407 LYNSLVLSI
+407 LYNSLILSV
-416 TIALSTVL
+416 TIAIVTVL
-424 SGIVMAFTIY
+424 TGIVMAFTIY
-434 RTRTYG
+434 RTRAAG

-453 FPPLVLSVGLVIV
+453 FPPLVLSVGLLII
-466 FLGTP
+466 FIGTP

-496 GSIVNI
+496 GAIVNI

-507 EAAWVHGAKWRH
+507 EAAWVHGARWRH

-548 DVAVLLTSPGHEY
+548 DVAVLLTSPGKEY

-586 LILIV
+586 VILIV
-591 AVSLAKFAFNLKFSL
+591 AVSVAKFAFKMKFSL

>member
-1 MAMAERR
+1 M
-8 FYRSTSLPLAL
+8 PL
-19 SLTPKN
+19 
-25 PSQGKRLLSGW
+25 
-36 RRKATANWKS
+36 
-46 IKLIYRQGTIVP
+46 V
-58 LLASVIAGGAIITP
+58 ASSFAGAAIITP
-72 IVIVLVKS
+72 VVIVLWRS
-80 LSTGKL
+80 LTTGKL
-86 GASVGFTVAN
+86 GFSVGLTGAN
-96 YLRVF
+96 YLRVL

-108 LLNNSI
+108 MLGNSV
-114 LYAAGS
+114 LYAGGS
-120 ALLGTGLGGLLAW
+120 AALGTVVGALLAW

-178 MLQEYFGIEAQIF
+178 LLQQYFGIERQVF
-191 NAFSMAGMVWVFG
+191 NAFSMAGMIWVFG

-229 AYIAGSRPVHTTL
+229 AYITGSKPLNTML
-242 RITFPLAVPA
+242 KITFPLALPA
-252 FLSALVLNFLRGL
+252 FLSAFVLNFLRGL

-273 QGTPGNINVFVS
+273 QGTPAGIKVFVS
-285 RVYDS
+285 SVYDS

-301 AYSVVLV
+301 AYSIVLV
-308 VLSVITLFFYIRATR
+308 ILSVVALVFYIRTTR
-323 SSERYATITGKGYR
+323 FSERYATITGKGYR
-337 VKVLDIGIWKYV
+337 MKVIDIGKWKYF
-349 TFLAVFLYFL
+349 TFALVFAYFL
-359 VGIAIPFVVLIV
+359 VGIAVPFVVLIV
-371 VSMIPYFDYETFMKF
+371 VSMIPYFDYDTFMRF
-386 PSNMVLSNYTK
+386 PANLVLTNYHT
-397 VMKHPSFITG
+397 VMHHPSFLTG

-416 TIALSTVL
+416 TIAVLTVFA
-424 SGIVMAFTIY
+424 GIVMAFTIY
-434 RTRTYG
+434 RTRAYG
-440 AKVFEFIG
+440 TKVFEFIG

-471 LYNSL
+471 FYNSL
-476 WALGLGLFVAYFPY
+476 LALGIGLFVAYFPY
-490 AFRNAS
+490 AFRNAA

-507 EAAWVHGAKWRH
+507 EAAWVHGAQWRH

-527 ILKPSVGG
+527 ILKPAVGG

-548 DVAVLLTSPGHEY
+548 DVAVLLTAPGKEY

-566 FEYFR
+566 FDYFR

-586 LILIV
+586 VILIV
-591 AVSLAKFAFNLKFSL
+591 AVSIAKFAFNIKFSL

>member
-1 MAMAERR
+1 VLW
-8 FYRSTSLPLAL
+8 RSFTS
-19 SLTPKN
+19 
-25 PSQGKRLLSGW
+25 GRLGFD
-36 RRKATANWKS
+36 
-46 IKLIYRQGTIVP
+46 
-58 LLASVIAGGAIITP
+58 
-72 IVIVLVKS
+72 
-80 LSTGKL
+80 
-86 GASVGFTVAN
+86 VGLNLAN
-96 YLRVF
+96 YARVF
-101 GDRDILP
+101 GDKDIMPMLS
-108 LLNNSI
+108 NSVV
-114 LYAAGS
+114 YAAGS
-120 ALLGTGLGGLLAW
+120 ALLGTAVGALLAW

-157 PIMKN
+157 TIMKN

-169 APKSGILNN
+169 APKSGILNG
-178 MLQEYFGIEAQIF
+178 MLQQFLGIETLVF
-191 NAFSMAGMVWVFG
+191 NAFSMAGMIWVFG

-229 AYIAGSRPVHTTL
+229 AYIAGSKPINTMFK
-242 RITFPLAVPA
+242 ITFPLAVPA

-273 QGTPGNINVFVS
+273 QGTPGGIKVFVS

-301 AYSVVLV
+301 SYSVVLV
-308 VLSVITLFFYIRATR
+308 VLSVITLYFYVRATR
-323 SSERYATITGKGYR
+323 FSERYATITGKGYR
-337 VKVLDIGIWKYV
+337 VRVIDIGPWKYL
-349 TFLAVFLYFL
+349 TFLLVFLYFL
-359 VGIAIPFVVLIV
+359 AGILIPFIVLIV
-371 VSMIPYFDYETFMKF
+371 VSMIPYYDYDTFMKF
-386 PSNMVLSNYTK
+386 PTNAVLTNYFV
-397 VMKHPSFITG
+397 VMKHPSFVTG
-407 LYNSLVLSI
+407 LYNSLVLSVS
-416 TIALSTVL
+416 IAVITVL
-424 SGIVMAFTIY
+424 AGITMAFTIY
-434 RTRTYG
+434 RTRAWGT
-440 AKVFEFIG
+440 KLFEFIG

-453 FPPLVLSVGLVIV
+453 FPPLVLSVGLVII
-466 FLGTP
+466 FIGTP

-476 WALGLGLFVAYFPY
+476 WALGIGLFVAYFPY

-548 DVAVLLTSPGHEY
+548 DVAVLLTAPGKEY

-586 LILIV
+586 IILIV
-591 AVSLAKFAFNLKFSL
+591 AVSIAKFAFKMKFSL

>member
-1 MAMAERR
+1 M
-8 FYRSTSLPLAL
+8 P
-19 SLTPKN
+19 
-25 PSQGKRLLSGW
+25 
-36 RRKATANWKS
+36 
-46 IKLIYRQGTIVP
+46 I
-58 LLASVIAGGAIITP
+58 LASLIAGGAIITP
-72 IVIVLVKS
+72 VIIVLLRSVT
-80 LSTGKL
+80 TGKL
-86 GASVGFTVAN
+86 GAAIGFSAEN

-101 GDRDILP
+101 ADRQIWS

-120 ALLGTGLGGLLAW
+120 AALGTGIGAMLAW

-143 ALVELMPLY
+143 RLVELMPLY

-178 MLQEYFGIEAQIF
+178 MIEQLTGTNPLWF
-191 NAFSMAGMVWVFG
+191 NAFSLAGMIWVFG

-229 AYIAGSRPVHTTL
+229 AYIAGSKPVHTML
-242 RITFPLAVPA
+242 HITFPLAVPA
-252 FLSALVLNFLRGL
+252 FLSAFVLNFLRGL
-265 RSFETPVL
+265 RGFETPVL
-273 QGTPGNINVFVS
+273 QGTPGGINVFVA

-301 AYSVVLV
+301 SYSMVLV
-308 VLSVITLFFYIRATR
+308 ALSVITLMFYIRTTR
-323 SSERYATITGKGYR
+323 FSERYATITGKGYR
-337 VKVLDIGIWKYV
+337 VKVIDIGPWKYV
-349 TFLAVFLYFL
+349 TFLAVLFYFL
-359 VGIAIPFVVLIV
+359 VGIAIPFIVLIV
-371 VSMIPYFDYETFMKF
+371 VSMIPYFDYWTFMQF
-386 PSNMVLSNYTK
+386 PSNAVLTNYFT
-397 VMKHPSFITG
+397 VMKHPSFVNG
-407 LYNSLVLSI
+407 LYNSLILSV
-416 TIALSTVL
+416 TIAVVTVL
-424 SGIVMAFTIY
+424 SGIIMAFTIY
-434 RTRTYG
+434 RTRAHGT
-440 AKVFEFIG
+440 KIFEFIG

-453 FPPLVLSVGLVIV
+453 FPPLVLSVGLVII

-496 GSIVNI
+496 GAIVNI

-507 EAAWVHGAKWRH
+507 EAAWVHGARWRH

-535 ALFYIF
+535 ALFYIL
-541 IEAIRNV
+541 IESIRNV
-548 DVAVLLTSPGHEY
+548 DVAILLTSPGKEY

-586 LILIV
+586 IILIV
-591 AVSLAKFAFNLKFSL
+591 AVSIAKFAFKMKFSL

>member
-1 MAMAERR
+1 
-8 FYRSTSLPLAL
+8 LA
-19 SLTPKN
+19 S
-25 PSQGKRLLSGW
+25 
-36 RRKATANWKS
+36 
-46 IKLIYRQGTIVP
+46 
-58 LLASVIAGGAIITP
+58 LLAGVAIITP
-72 IVIVLVKS
+72 VVIVLVRS
-80 LSTGKL
+80 LTTGRL
-86 GASVGFTVAN
+86 GVDVGFSFEN

-101 GDRDILP
+101 TDRDILEMMS
-108 LLNNSI
+108 NSVV
-114 LYAAGS
+114 YAAGS
-120 ALLGTGLGGLLAW
+120 AALGTALGGLLAW

-169 APKSGILNN
+169 APKSGILNS
-178 MLQEYFGIEAQIF
+178 MLRQYLGITEPVF
-191 NAFSMAGMVWVFG
+191 NAFSMTGMIWVFG

-229 AYIAGSRPVHTTL
+229 AYIAGSKPVSTMF

-252 FLSALVLNFLRGL
+252 FLSAFVLNFLRGL

-273 QGTPGNINVFVS
+273 QGTPGGIKVFVS

-301 AYSVVLV
+301 SYSMLLVL
-308 VLSVITLFFYIRATR
+308 LSVITLIFYIRATR
-323 SSERYATITGKGYR
+323 FSERYATITGKGYR
-337 VKVLDIGIWKYV
+337 VNIIDIGRWKYV
-349 TFLAVFLYFL
+349 TFLAVFLYFMA
-359 VGIAIPFVVLIV
+359 GIAIPFVVLIV
-371 VSMIPYFDYETFMKF
+371 VSMIPYFDYETFMLF
-386 PSNMVLSNYTK
+386 PTNAVLSHYFT
-397 VMKHPSFITG
+397 VMNHPSFVTG
-407 LYNSLVLSI
+407 LYNSLVLSV
-416 TIALSTVL
+416 TIALVTVL
-424 SGIVMAFTIY
+424 FGIVMAFTIY
-434 RTRTYG
+434 RTRAYG
-440 AKVFEFIG
+440 TKVFEFIG

-453 FPPLVLSVGLVIV
+453 FPPLVLSVGLVII

-471 LYNSL
+471 LYNTL

-548 DVAVLLTSPGHEY
+548 DVAILLTSPGNEY

-571 VGQWAEAAAG
+571 LGQWAEAAAG

-586 LILIV
+586 IILIV
-591 AVSLAKFAFNLKFSL
+591 AVSIAKFAFKLKFSL

>member
-1 MAMAERR
+1 M
-8 FYRSTSLPLAL
+8 PL
-19 SLTPKN
+19 
-25 PSQGKRLLSGW
+25 
-36 RRKATANWKS
+36 
-46 IKLIYRQGTIVP
+46 I
-58 LLASVIAGGAIITP
+58 ASAIAGAAIMTP
-72 IVIVLVKS
+72 VLVVMWRS
-80 LSTGKL
+80 FTSGKL
-86 GASVGFTVAN
+86 GFTVGLNLTN

-101 GDRDILP
+101 GDKDIMPMLS
-108 LLNNSI
+108 NSVV
-114 LYAAGS
+114 YAAGS
-120 ALLGTGLGGLLAW
+120 ALLGTVLGAFLAW

-143 ALVELMPLY
+143 ALVELLPLY

-169 APKSGILNN
+169 APRSGILNG
-178 MLQEYFGIEAQIF
+178 MLQHFFGIETLVF
-191 NAFSMAGMVWVFG
+191 NAFTMAGMIWVFG

-229 AYIAGSRPVHTTL
+229 AYIAGSKPVHTMFK
-242 RITFPLAVPA
+242 ITFPLAIPA
-252 FLSALVLNFLRGL
+252 FTSALVLNFLRGL

-273 QGTPGNINVFVS
+273 QGTPGNIKVFVS

-308 VLSVITLFFYIRATR
+308 VLSVITLYFYIRATR
-323 SSERYATITGKGYR
+323 FSERYATITGKGYR
-337 VKVLDIGIWKYV
+337 VKVIDIGPWKYL

-359 VGIAIPFVVLIV
+359 AGIVLPFIVLIV
-371 VSMIPYFDYETFMKF
+371 VSMIPYFDYDTFMQF
-386 PSNMVLSNYTK
+386 PANAVLTNYYT
-397 VMKHPSFITG
+397 VMRHPSFVTG
-407 LYNSLVLSI
+407 LYNSLILSV
-416 TIALSTVL
+416 TIAIVTVL
-424 SGIVMAFTIY
+424 AGIVMAFTIY
-434 RTRTYG
+434 RTRAAGT
-440 AKVFEFIG
+440 KVFEFIG

-453 FPPLVLSVGLVIV
+453 FPPLVLSVGLLII
-466 FLGTP
+466 FIGTP

-476 WALGLGLFVAYFPY
+476 WALGIGLFVAYFPY

-507 EAAWVHGAKWRH
+507 EAAWVHGARWRH

-541 IEAIRNV
+541 IEAIRNI
-548 DVAVLLTSPGHEY
+548 DVAVLLTAPGKEY

-586 LILIV
+586 IILIV
-591 AVSLAKFAFNLKFSL
+591 AVSVAKFAFKMKFSL

>member
-1 MAMAERR
+1 LPVIR
-8 FYRSTSLPLAL
+8 FEE
-19 SLTPKN
+19 N
-25 PSQGKRLLSGW
+25 P
-36 RRKATANWKS
+36 TVNWKV
-46 IKLIYRQGTIVP
+46 IRLAYRQGTFVP
-58 LLASVIAGGAIITP
+58 LFASALAGAAIITP
-72 IVIVLVKS
+72 VVVVLVRS
-80 LSTGKL
+80 VTSGKL
-86 GASVGFTVAN
+86 GASVGFTGVN
-96 YLRVF
+96 YLRVLA
-101 GDRDILP
+101 DPQIVAMLS
-108 LLNNSI
+108 NSI
-114 LYAAGS
+114 VYAAGAS
-120 ALLGTGLGGLLAW
+120 ALGTGLGAMLAW

-169 APKSGILNN
+169 APRSGILNG
-178 MLQEYFGIEAQIF
+178 MLEQFFGIKELVF
-191 NAFSMAGMVWVFG
+191 NAFSMAGMIWVFG

-229 AYIAGSRPVHTTL
+229 AYIAGSKPVSTMF
-242 RITFPLAVPA
+242 RITFPLAFPA
-252 FLSALVLNFLRGL
+252 FLSAFVLNFLRGL

-273 QGTPGNINVFVS
+273 QGTPANIHVFVS
-285 RVYDS
+285 KVYDS
-290 MALEFNTGLAT
+290 IALEFNTGLAT
-301 AYSVVLV
+301 AYSMVLV
-308 VLSVITLFFYIRATR
+308 ALSVITLFFYVRATR
-323 SSERYATITGKGYR
+323 FSERYATITGKGYK
-337 VKVLDIGIWKYV
+337 VKVIDIGKWKYV
-349 TFLAVFLYFL
+349 TFMAVFFYFL
-359 VGIAIPFVVLIV
+359 VGIAIPFFVLVV
-371 VSMIPYFDYETFMKF
+371 VSVIPYYDYETFMKF
-386 PSNMVLSNYTK
+386 PTTMVLKNYFT
-397 VMKHPSFITG
+397 VLKHPSFVAG
-407 LYNSLVLSI
+407 LYNSLSLSI
-416 TIALSTVL
+416 IIAVVTVL

-434 RTRTYG
+434 RTKTYG
-440 AKVFEFIG
+440 TKIFEFIG

-453 FPPLVLSVGLVIV
+453 FPPLVLSVGLLIV
-466 FLGTP
+466 FIGTP

-496 GSIVNI
+496 GAIVNI

-507 EAAWVHGAKWRH
+507 EAAWVHGARWRH

-541 IEAIRNV
+541 IEALRNV
-548 DVAVLLTSPGHEY
+548 DVAVLLTSPGNEY

-586 LILIV
+586 IILIV
-591 AVSLAKFAFNLKFSL
+591 AVSIAKFAFNMKFSL

>member
-1 MAMAERR
+1 
-8 FYRSTSLPLAL
+8 
-19 SLTPKN
+19 
-25 PSQGKRLLSGW
+25 
-36 RRKATANWKS
+36 
-46 IKLIYRQGTIVP
+46 VP
-58 LLASVIAGGAIITP
+58 LIASAIAGAAIMTP
-72 IVIVLVKS
+72 VLVVMWRS
-80 LSTGKL
+80 FTSGKL
-86 GASVGFTVAN
+86 GFTVGLNLAN
-96 YLRVF
+96 YFRVF
-101 GDRDILP
+101 GDKDIMPMLS
-108 LLNNSI
+108 NSVI
-114 LYAAGS
+114 YAAGS
-120 ALLGTGLGGLLAW
+120 ALLGTVLGAFLAW

-143 ALVELMPLY
+143 ALVELLPLY

-169 APKSGILNN
+169 APRSGILNG
-178 MLQEYFGIEAQIF
+178 MLQHFFGIETLVF
-191 NAFSMAGMVWVFG
+191 NAFTMAGMIWVFG

-229 AYIAGSRPVHTTL
+229 AYIAGSKPVHTMFK
-242 RITFPLAVPA
+242 ITFPLAIPA
-252 FLSALVLNFLRGL
+252 FTSALVLNFLRGL

-273 QGTPGNINVFVS
+273 QGTPGNIKVFVS

-308 VLSVITLFFYIRATR
+308 VLSVITLYFYIRATR
-323 SSERYATITGKGYR
+323 FSERYATITGKGYR
-337 VKVLDIGIWKYV
+337 VKVIDIGPWKYL

-359 VGIAIPFVVLIV
+359 AGIVLPFIVLIV
-371 VSMIPYFDYETFMKF
+371 VSMIPYFDYDTFMQF
-386 PSNMVLSNYTK
+386 PANAVLTNYYT
-397 VMKHPSFITG
+397 VMRHPSFVTG
-407 LYNSLVLSI
+407 LYNSLILSV
-416 TIALSTVL
+416 TIAIVTVL
-424 SGIVMAFTIY
+424 AGIVMAFTIY
-434 RTRTYG
+434 RTRAAGT
-440 AKVFEFIG
+440 KVFEFIG

-453 FPPLVLSVGLVIV
+453 FPPLVLSVGLLII
-466 FLGTP
+466 FIGTP

-476 WALGLGLFVAYFPY
+476 WALGIGLFVAYFPY

-507 EAAWVHGAKWRH
+507 EAAWVHGARWRH

-541 IEAIRNV
+541 IEAIRNI
-548 DVAVLLTSPGHEY
+548 DVAVLLTAPGKEY

-586 LILIV
+586 IILIV
-591 AVSLAKFAFNLKFSL
+591 AVSVAKFAFKMKFSL

>member
-1 MAMAERR
+1 MSA
-8 FYRSTSLPLAL
+8 
-19 SLTPKN
+19 
-25 PSQGKRLLSGW
+25 
-36 RRKATANWKS
+36 
-46 IKLIYRQGTIVP
+46 
-58 LLASVIAGGAIITP
+58 IAGGAIITP
-72 IVIVLVKS
+72 VIIVLWRS
-80 LSTGKL
+80 FTTGKL
-86 GASVGFTVAN
+86 GFSVGLTLTN

-101 GDRDILP
+101 ADRDILP
-108 LLNNSI
+108 MLVNSVV
-114 LYAAGS
+114 YAGGA
-120 ALLGTGLGGLLAW
+120 AALGTVLGALLAW

-143 ALVELMPLY
+143 TLVELMPLY

-169 APKSGILNN
+169 APRSGILNN
-178 MLQEYFGIEAQIF
+178 MLQQLFGIETQPF
-191 NAFSMAGMVWVFG
+191 NAFSMAGMIWVFG

-212 LFLLPVFLSF
+212 LFLLPIFLSF

-229 AYIAGSRPVHTTL
+229 AYIAGSKPVNTTL
-242 RITFPLAVPA
+242 KITLPLALPA
-252 FLSALVLNFLRGL
+252 FFSAFVLNFLRGL

-273 QGTPGNINVFVS
+273 QGTPGNINVFVA

-290 MALEFNTGLAT
+290 MALEFNSGLAT
-301 AYSVVLV
+301 AYSMVLV
-308 VLSVITLFFYIRATR
+308 VLSVVVLVVYVRATR
-323 SSERYATITGKGYR
+323 FSERYATITGKGYR
-337 VKVLDIGIWKYV
+337 VKVLDIGAWKYV
-349 TFLAVFLYFL
+349 TFLAVVVYFL
-359 VGIAIPFVVLIV
+359 VGIVIPFVVLIV
-371 VSMIPYFDYETFMKF
+371 VSMIPYFDYDTFMKF
-386 PSNMVLSNYTK
+386 PSNMVFTNYHT
-397 VMKHPSFITG
+397 VIRHPSFVTG
-407 LYNSLVLSI
+407 LYNSLILST
-416 TIALSTVL
+416 TIALVTVL
-424 SGIVMAFTIY
+424 AGIVMAFTIY
-434 RTRTYG
+434 RTSTYG
-440 AKVFEFIG
+440 AKLFEFIG

-476 WALGLGLFVAYFPY
+476 WALGIGLFVAYFPY

-527 ILKPSVGG
+527 ILKPAVGG

-548 DVAVLLTSPGHEY
+548 DVAVLLTSPGREY

-586 LILIV
+586 IILIM
-591 AVSLAKFAFNLKFSL
+591 AVSIAKFAFKMKFSL

>member
-1 MAMAERR
+1 MATT
-8 FYRSTSLPLAL
+8 YLNSL
-19 SLTPKN
+19 
-25 PSQGKRLLSGW
+25 
-36 RRKATANWKS
+36 
-46 IKLIYRQGTIVP
+46 KLVYRQGTIVP
-58 LLASVIAGGAIITP
+58 LVTSAIAGGAIVTP
-72 IVIVLVKS
+72 VVIVLLRS
-80 LSTGKL
+80 LTTGKL
-86 GASVGFTVAN
+86 GASVGFTLAN

-108 LLNNSI
+108 MLTNSVV
-114 LYAAGS
+114 YAAG
-120 ALLGTGLGGLLAW
+120 AAALGTGLGAMLAW

-157 PIMKN
+157 PVMKN

-169 APKSGILNN
+169 APRSGILNN
-178 MLQEYFGIEAQIF
+178 MLQQFFGIQAQVF
-191 NAFSMAGMVWVFG
+191 NAFSMAGMIWVFG

-229 AYIAGSRPVHTTL
+229 AYIAGSKPVNTML

-273 QGTPGNINVFVS
+273 QGTPGNIHVFVS

-290 MALEFNTGLAT
+290 MALEFNSGLAT
-301 AYSVVLV
+301 AYSIVLV
-308 VLSVITLFFYIRATR
+308 LLSVITLVFYVRATR
-323 SSERYATITGKGYR
+323 FAERYATITGKGYR
-337 VKVLDIGIWKYV
+337 VKVIDIGAWKYV
-349 TFLAVFLYFL
+349 TFVAVFLYFL
-359 VGIAIPFVVLIV
+359 AGILVPFVVLIV
-371 VSMIPYFDYETFMKF
+371 VSMIPYFDYDTFMQF
-386 PSNMVLSNYTK
+386 PSNLVLTNYYT
-397 VMKHPSFITG
+397 VFRHPSFVTG
-407 LYNSLVLSI
+407 LYNSIVLSVI
-416 TIALSTVL
+416 LAVVTVL
-424 SGIVMAFTIY
+424 TGIVMAFTIH
-434 RTRTYG
+434 RTRAYG
-440 AKVFEFIG
+440 TKIFEFIG

-476 WALGLGLFVAYFPY
+476 WALGIALFVAYFPY

-496 GSIVNI
+496 GSIINI

-541 IEAIRNV
+541 IEALRNV
-548 DVAVLLTSPGHEY
+548 DVAVLLTSPGREY

-586 LILIV
+586 IILIV
-591 AVSLAKFAFNLKFSL
+591 AVSVAKFAFKMKFSL

>member
-1 MAMAERR
+1 M
-8 FYRSTSLPLAL
+8 PLIA
-19 SLTPKN
+19 SAIAAAAIMTP
-25 PSQGKRLLSGW
+25 
-36 RRKATANWKS
+36 
-46 IKLIYRQGTIVP
+46 
-58 LLASVIAGGAIITP
+58 
-72 IVIVLVKS
+72 VLVVMWRS
-80 LSTGKL
+80 FTTGKL
-86 GASVGFTVAN
+86 GFTVGLNLAN

-101 GDRDILP
+101 GDKDIMPMLS
-108 LLNNSI
+108 NSVV
-114 LYAAGS
+114 YAAGS
-120 ALLGTGLGGLLAW
+120 ALLGTVLGAFLAW

-143 ALVELMPLY
+143 TLVELLPLY

-169 APKSGILNN
+169 APRSGILNG
-178 MLQEYFGIEAQIF
+178 MLQHFFGIETLVF
-191 NAFSMAGMVWVFG
+191 NAFSMAGMIWVFG

-229 AYIAGSRPVHTTL
+229 AYIAGSKPVHTMFK
-242 RITFPLAVPA
+242 ITFPLAIPA
-252 FLSALVLNFLRGL
+252 FTSALVLNFLRGL

-273 QGTPGNINVFVS
+273 QGTPGNIKVFVS

-308 VLSVITLFFYIRATR
+308 VLSVITLYFYIRATR
-323 SSERYATITGKGYR
+323 FSERYATITGKGYR
-337 VKVLDIGIWKYV
+337 VKVIDIGPWKYL
-349 TFLAVFLYFL
+349 TFLVVFLYFL
-359 VGIAIPFVVLIV
+359 AGIVLPFIVLIV
-371 VSMIPYFDYETFMKF
+371 VSMIPYFDYDTFMQF
-386 PSNMVLSNYTK
+386 PSNAVLTNYYT
-397 VMKHPSFITG
+397 VMRHPSFVTG
-407 LYNSLVLSI
+407 LYNSLILSV
-416 TIALSTVL
+416 TIAIVTVL
-424 SGIVMAFTIY
+424 AGIVMAFTIY
-434 RTRTYG
+434 RTRAAGT
-440 AKVFEFIG
+440 KVFEFIG

-453 FPPLVLSVGLVIV
+453 FPPLVLSVGLLIIFV
-466 FLGTP
+466 GTP

-476 WALGLGLFVAYFPY
+476 WALGIGLFVAYFPY

-507 EAAWVHGAKWRH
+507 EAAWVHGARWRH

-548 DVAVLLTSPGHEY
+548 DVAVLLTAPGKEY

-586 LILIV
+586 IILIV
-591 AVSLAKFAFNLKFSL
+591 AVSVAKFAFKMKFSL

>member
-1 MAMAERR
+1 M
-8 FYRSTSLPLAL
+8 P
-19 SLTPKN
+19 
-25 PSQGKRLLSGW
+25 
-36 RRKATANWKS
+36 
-46 IKLIYRQGTIVP
+46 I
-58 LLASVIAGGAIITP
+58 LASLIAGGAIITP
-72 IVIVLVKS
+72 VIVVLLRSVT
-80 LSTGKL
+80 TGKL
-86 GASVGFTVAN
+86 GAAIGFSAEN

-101 GDRDILP
+101 ADQQIWS

-120 ALLGTGLGGLLAW
+120 AALGTGIGAMLAW

-143 ALVELMPLY
+143 RLVELMPLY

-178 MLQEYFGIEAQIF
+178 MIEQLTGTNPLWF
-191 NAFSMAGMVWVFG
+191 NAFSMAGMIWVFG

-229 AYIAGSRPVHTTL
+229 AYIAGSKPVHTML
-242 RITFPLAVPA
+242 HITFPLAVPA
-252 FLSALVLNFLRGL
+252 FLSAFVLNFLRGL
-265 RSFETPVL
+265 RGFETPVL
-273 QGTPGNINVFVS
+273 QGTPGGINVFVA
-285 RVYDS
+285 RVYDA

-301 AYSVVLV
+301 SYSMVLV
-308 VLSVITLFFYIRATR
+308 ALSVITLMFYIRATR
-323 SSERYATITGKGYR
+323 FSERYATITGKGYR
-337 VKVLDIGIWKYV
+337 VKVIDIGPWKYV
-349 TFLAVFLYFL
+349 TFLAVLFYFL
-359 VGIAIPFVVLIV
+359 VGIAIPFIVLIV
-371 VSMIPYFDYETFMKF
+371 VSMIPYFDYGTFMQF
-386 PSNMVLSNYTK
+386 PSNAVLTNYFT
-397 VMKHPSFITG
+397 VMKHPSFVNG
-407 LYNSLVLSI
+407 LYNSLTLSV
-416 TIALSTVL
+416 TIAVVTVL
-424 SGIVMAFTIY
+424 SGIIMAFTIY
-434 RTRTYG
+434 RTRAHGT
-440 AKVFEFIG
+440 KIFEFIG

-453 FPPLVLSVGLVIV
+453 FPPLVLSVGLVII

-496 GSIVNI
+496 GAIVNI

-507 EAAWVHGAKWRH
+507 EAAWVHGARWRH

-541 IEAIRNV
+541 IESVRNV
-548 DVAVLLTSPGHEY
+548 DVAILLTSPGKEY

-586 LILIV
+586 IILIV
-591 AVSLAKFAFNLKFSL
+591 AVSVAKFAFKMKFSL